1 MKFLTKI
8 ADNKV
13 YKALMPILYGWG
25 AALVILG
32 ALFKINHYDGA
43 DIMLI
48 VGMGTEAV
56 IFFFSVFEKAPK
68 EYQWENAYPQILDD
82 EADADDGKTPVQKL
96 NKIFKEA
103 EIDNKVIKNLGDG
116 MRKLSSSA
124 SGLGD
129 VMDGTK
135 KYNKQMTVASENL
148 EKINTLYVDQI
159 KAANTRIKITEKMTD
174 NLTSSLD
181 QTSRLHVE
189 LSSLSENLNAL
200 NSVYG
205 SVLTAMSNKKK

>member
-1 MKFLTKI
+1 MNFLAKI

-13 YKALMPILYGWG
+13 YKTIMPVLYGWG
-25 AALVILG
+25 ASLVILG
-32 ALFKINHYDGA
+32 ALFKILYLPNA
-43 DIMLI
+43 DLMLMI
-48 VGMGTEAV
+48 GMGTEAV
-56 IFFFSVFEKAPK
+56 IFFFSAFEKAPK
-68 EYQWENAYPQILDD
+68 EYHWEKAYPQILEDD
-82 EADADDGKTPVQKL
+82 TEEDGKTAVQKL